1 MTLNSSSING
11 TVLTVNW
18 NAVMLNLSRNRTGK
32 RQCFVPFLKKTLFVA
47 VLSFTFLMGPLF
59 IPNDYLA
66 LED

>member
-1 MTLNSSSING
+1 
-11 TVLTVNW
+11 
-18 NAVMLNLSRNRTGK
+18 MLNLSRNRTGK